1 MPLHASPCLSICIQG
16 VQAVVA
22 GHGVAGA
29 GRGGD
34 GRGPALVSIGNT
46 RMAQRLGWVV
56 DDALEARIV
65 EWQTKGGTVG
75 LLGTDALGLLAAFN
89 AGDAVRPE
97 AKEAVAMLQDMGVTT
112 VMCTGDSEL
121 AAKTVASYLG
131 IADVRS
137 KMLPV
142 DKVNVVASLK
152 VEPST
157 AGDDLGPRRAR
168 SCGGKMGR
176 CRRSLRA
183 SLWRACCGCWGASPE
198 SGDEHDTVALAGN
211 GAVGRA
217 GGAGGVVVVSK
228 VGMVGDGVNDAAA
241 LAGADVGI
249 AMGATGTVVAMETAD
264 VALMDTDLRKIAAA
278 ISLSRLCMRKIK
290 QNVAFALITKGVV
303 MALTLSGYAFL
314 SVAIVSDVGA
324 MLAVTLNGISVM
336 AFKGP
341 KTPASFAAST
351 PADAGKGKRKGTN
364 GGYKAIGS
372 EQDEHDEGKF
382 EGLVRI

>member
-1 MPLHASPCLSICIQG
+1 MFIQG
-16 VQAVVA
+16 VQAVVT
-22 GHGVAGA
+22 GHSIAGA
-29 GRGGD
+29 GGGGD

-75 LLGTDALGLLAAFN
+75 LLGTDGLGLLAAFN

-97 AKEAVAMLQDMGVTT
+97 AKEAVAMLQDMGITT

-131 IADVRS
+131 IADVRA

-142 DKVNVVASLK
+142 DKVTVVASLK

-168 SCGGKMGR
+168 SCGGKVGR

-198 SGDEHDTVALAGN
+198 SGDEHDTMALAGN

-217 GGAGGVVVVSK
+217 GVAVVSK

-314 SVAIVSDVGA
+314 SLAIVSDVGA
-324 MLAVTLNGISVM
+324 MLAVTLNGITVM

-351 PADAGKGKRKGTN
+351 PADAGKGKGKN

-382 EGLVRI
+382 EGVVRI